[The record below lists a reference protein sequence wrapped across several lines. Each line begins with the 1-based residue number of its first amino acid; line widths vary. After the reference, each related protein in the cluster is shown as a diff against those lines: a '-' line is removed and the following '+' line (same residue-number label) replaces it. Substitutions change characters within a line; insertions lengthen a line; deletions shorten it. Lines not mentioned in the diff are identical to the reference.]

1 MITKEKIESCAA
13 DHAGN
18 CHPYFDTP
26 GDIRFDDTHA
36 YKFEKRGFIAGATW
50 MQEQDQWIPVNER
63 LPAAPFPAVLGTD
76 GKNQFIVNYTT
87 GKQIEVDIEDGDAEG
102 FGCEEVNEQF
112 FLKAGWYEL
121 VEQRGGYYDE
131 MWIDR
136 NVTHWQPML
145 SLPKATTT

>member
-1 MITKEKIESCAA
+1 MITQEQIEQGAEAFSSK
-13 DHAGN
+13 
-18 CHPYFDTP
+18 PELI
-26 GDIRFDDTHA
+26 DIDQ
-36 YKFEKRGFIAGATW
+36 YYLNEGFIAGATW